1 MCSQT
6 QSESSY
12 LQEMEFFVPVF
23 SLFLS
28 LVSCA
33 SSDPITEPL
42 RLCMTTQLSYNTEA
56 STIIHTSNS
65 SSYSSILISSEQ
77 NPRWL
82 NSTSK
87 PLLILTPFN
96 ESEIRAAVLCSRKCG
111 IQIRV
116 RSGGHDYEGLSYL
129 CKTPFIIIDMI
140 NFKSIDVNIADETAW
155 VQSGATLGE
164 LYYSIGKKS
173 DVHGFPAGI
182 CPTVGIGGHFSGGG
196 FGTLVRK
203 HGLAADHVID
213 AVLID
218 ANGKIM
224 NRETMGEDLFW
235 AIRGGGGASFGI
247 IVSWKIKLVQVPKVV
262 TGFTVSKLI
271 SQDGGS
277 LVNRWQYIADRFHE
291 DLFMRVILQNVGSGG
306 QKQVQ
311 ADFNSLYLG
320 GIDTLMPLM
329 KQSFPELGLE
339 EKDCIEMSW
348 VQSAQYFAG
357 YKKEQPLEVLLSR
370 EALYKSN
377 FKGKS
382 DFVTNPIPEIGLQG
396 IWERFMQEQLVFMIL
411 DPYGGKMAEIS
422 EFEIPFP
429 HRKGNIYNIQYIV
442 KWDVNEAS
450 EAGKH
455 MYWMDMLYRYMKPY
469 VSNSPRGAYINYKDL
484 ELGTNNRGTNTSYME
499 ASSWGRKYFKNNF
512 KRLAV
517 VKSRVDPHNF
527 FRNEQ
532 SIPPFR
538 VLSGS

>member
-1 MCSQT
+1 
-6 QSESSY
+6 
-12 LQEMEFFVPVF
+12 MEFLVLLL

-33 SSDPITEPL
+33 SSDPTTETL
-42 RLCMTTQLSYNTEA
+42 RLCMTTQLGDYTET
-56 STIIHTSNS
+56 SQIIHTSNS
-65 SSYSSILISSEQ
+65 SSYSSILKSSEQ

-96 ESEIRAAVLCSRKCG
+96 ESEIQSAVLCSRKRG
-111 IQIRV
+111 LQIRV

-140 NFKSIDVNIADETAW
+140 NFKSIDVNLVDETAW

-164 LYYSIGKKS
+164 LYYSIAKKS

-196 FGTLVRK
+196 FGTLIRK

-213 AVLID
+213 AILID

-224 NRETMGEDLFW
+224 NRKTMGEDLFW

-262 TGFTVSKLI
+262 TGFTVNKLI
-271 SQDGGS
+271 SQGGSS
-277 LVNRWQYIADRFHE
+277 LVNRWQYIADKFHE
-291 DLFMRVILQNVGSGG
+291 DLFMRVILQNVGSGS

-311 ADFNSLYLG
+311 AAFNSLFLG
-320 GIDTLMPLM
+320 GIETLMPLM
-329 KQSFPELGLE
+329 KQSFPELGLAA
-339 EKDCIEMSW
+339 KDCIEMSW

-377 FKGKS
+377 FKAKS
-382 DFVTNPIPEIGLQG
+382 DFVINPIPEIGLRG
-396 IWERFMQEQLVFMIL
+396 IWERFMLEELAFMIL

-429 HRKGNIYNIQYIV
+429 HRKGNLYNIQYIV
-442 KWDVNEAS
+442 KWDVNEVS
-450 EAGKH
+450 EANKH
-455 MYWMDMLYRYMKPY
+455 MNWMNMLYGFMKPY

-484 ELGTNNRGTNTSYME
+484 QLGTNNKGTNTSYIE

-512 KRLAV
+512 KRLAQ
-517 VKSRVDPHNF
+517 VKSKVDPHNF

-532 SIPPFR
+532 SIPPLPGLFGIKE
-538 VLSGS
+538 V